1 MTYRYIYKITCTEG
15 RFKNKFYYG
24 QHTTT
29 NLDDGYKGS
38 GSLLRDY
45 YKKYPNDYIKEIIAF
60 YNTQEELNIA
70 EHDIIEPYL
79 GTNNCLNLKGGGD
92 KGELTEEYKQRISNK
107 LKGRKRSI
115 ESRIKQSE
123 STKGTHHKDKTKQI
137 LSKKLKGK
145 PKSEEHKQ
153 HLHKP
158 HKVINRNPPDK
169 QTKTKISNT
178 IKSKCIKWMTN
189 GIDSKPVPETEQQ
202 YYLDNGYY
210 YGRIIEVRL

>member
-15 RFKNKFYYG
+15 RYKNKFYYG

-45 YKKYPNDYIKEIIAF
+45 YKKHPNDYIKEIIAF

-70 EHDIIEPYL
+70 EHDIIEPFL

-92 KGELTEEYKQRISNK
+92 KGELTEEYKQKISNT
-107 LKGRKRSI
+107 LKGRKLTKETCKKMS
-115 ESRIKQSE
+115 ESRKGNHHSE
-123 STKGTHHKDKTKQI
+123 EAKKKM
-137 LSKKLKGK
+137 SKSSKGK

-158 HKVINRNPPDK
+158 HHVINRKPPNEE
-169 QTKTKISNT
+169 TRLKISNT
-178 IKSKCIKWMTN
+178 LKGRKLSKEHKQNISNGLLQHYETN
-189 GIDSKPVPETEQQ
+189 ADKQKKI
-202 YYLDNGYY
+202 
-210 YGRIIEVRL
+210 